1 MTVIAP
7 GSKIL
12 VSGANGFIAVWLV
25 RILLEQGYSVRGTV
39 RSKEKGAFLEDMFKS
54 YGDKFE
60 LVVVEDLTKVRS
72 MLEGAFDEAVKGVD
86 AIQHTASP
94 FHWNADDPK
103 EMIEPAVNGTVGI
116 LKSAANNALEVKRI
130 IVLASTACIMRDAGN
145 EPIVLNENDWNTS
158 AIEACEKLGRNATP
172 GHKYRASKTLAEK
185 AAWAFYH
192 ENEKNVNW
200 DLVVINPPFVF
211 GPILHPCSS
220 PSELNT
226 SVKGWF
232 DAVATP
238 NSAGQFNEQLATGGG
253 SYVDVRDLVAALI
266 KSQSV
271 PEASG
276 ERIIVNA
283 GAFHWQDWIDV
294 ANSLS
299 PPAAPGKTL
308 PVGNP
313 GAGRMAPHNLTYDT
327 SKEKRIL
334 GLKYKTMHE
343 VARDM
348 LIDFHTRGW

>member
-39 RSKEKGAFLEDMFKS
+39 RSKEKGAFLEDKFKS

-60 LVVVEDLTKVRS
+60 LVVVEDITK
-72 MLEGAFDEAVKGVD
+72 EGAFDEAVKGVD

-94 FHWNADDPK
+94 VHFWNIDDPK
-103 EMIEPAVNGTVGI
+103 ELIEPAVRGTVGL
-116 LKSAANNALEVKRI
+116 LKSATNNAPEVKRI
-130 IVLASTACIMRDAGN
+130 VILSSISCVMRDVGN
-145 EPIVLNENDWNTS
+145 EPLVLNENDWNTS
-158 AIEACEKLGRNATP
+158 AIEACEKLGRNAMP
-172 GHKYRASKTLAEK
+172 GQKYLASKALAEK

-192 ENEKNVNW
+192 ENKKNVNW
-200 DLVVINPPFVF
+200 DLVVIVPPYVF
-211 GPILHPCSS
+211 GPILYPCSS
-220 PSELNT
+220 PAVLNFSIKAWYNT
-226 SVKGWF
+226 
-232 DAVATP
+232 VATP
-238 NSAGQFNEQLATGGG
+238 NSAGQSNEQLATTGG
-253 SYVDVRDLVAALI
+253 SYVDVRDLVTALI
-266 KSQSV
+266 KTQSV

-283 GAFHWQDWIDV
+283 GEFHWQDWIDV

-313 GAGRMAPHNLTYDT
+313 GAGRTATHMYTYDT

-343 VARDM
+343 IARDM
-348 LIDFHTRGW
+348 LVDFNNRGW